1 LKSIIFLS
9 DSNLDNPILHKQ
21 GLPLLIHLSKMG
33 YKVFF
38 VFFIR
43 NNEKISAFS
52 KHTISSYSQLIH
64 FSEIRINPI
73 KIIPTWVLYFIIG
86 FISLR
91 KIIKENRIKIIHARS
106 LLPAILGYLLKTF
119 TIKKIKLIYDNRG
132 VYIDEMIAIDKW
144 KKNGIKEKI
153 FRQLE
158 YQVERNCDKI
168 VVVSDYFQSYLVK
181 KHKND
186 ISFKTDVITNRT
198 LIDRNIDLTQKHSNK
213 IVLVYSGSGAIWQNS
228 VEFKKMFSQAL
239 NIFDD
244 VLLKII
250 SYEPEKFQTLFPA
263 DSEFLGKINID
274 SVEPHKVKDE
284 LQKCN
289 CGILLRENNLVNNVS
304 SPLKFAEYLAAGLP
318 VLLSEGI
325 GDTESIIKKYNVG
338 VVIKKNNY
346 VVALK
351 ELKLLLTDKDLY
363 DRCLSIADKEFNIGI
378 SFKQYQKI
386 YDEL

>member
-1 LKSIIFLS
+1 
-9 DSNLDNPILHKQ
+9 
-21 GLPLLIHLSKMG
+21 MG

-43 NNEKISAFS
+43 NNEEISAFS
-52 KHTISSYSQLIH
+52 KHTISSYSQSIY
-64 FSEIRINPI
+64 FIEIRLNPI
-73 KIIPTWVLYFIIG
+73 KIIPNWALYFFIG
-86 FISLR
+86 FMSLR

-106 LLPAILGYLLKTF
+106 LLPATLSYLLKLF
-119 TIKKIKLIYDNRG
+119 NYKTIKVIYDNRG
-132 VYIDEMIAIDKW
+132 VYIDEMIEIDKW

-153 FRQLE
+153 FCQIE

-168 VVVSDYFQSYLVK
+168 VVVSNYFKSYLLK
-181 KHKND
+181 KHKKD
-186 ISFKTDVITNRT
+186 ISYKIEVITNRT

-244 VLLKII
+244 VMLKII
-250 SYEPEKFQTLFPA
+250 SYEPEKFQTLFSA
-263 DSEFLGKINID
+263 DSEFLEKINID

-284 LQKCN
+284 LRKCN

-325 GDTESIIKKYNVG
+325 GDTESIIKNYNVG
-338 VVIKKNNY
+338 VVIKNNNY

-351 ELKLLLTDKDLY
+351 ELKQLLNDKDLY
-363 DRCLSIADKEFNIGI
+363 DRCLSIADKEFNIDF